1 MTKKDKEKKD
11 KKDTSDTDLTYTYER
26 LGTITLDEQKQAI
39 WEDIQALRDEFGVA
53 YITGAELVIRATN
66 EFGDPV
72 KVRRLSNGAVVHR
85 LDTHHYRPACL
96 DYKL

>member
-1 MTKKDKEKKD
+1 MAKRDKDR
-11 KKDTSDTDLTYTYER
+11 TSNTELTITYQS

-39 WEDIQALRDEFGVA
+39 WEDIQALSDEFGVS
-53 YITGAELVIRATN
+53 YLNSVELVIRATN

-72 KVRRLSNGAVVHR
+72 QIRRLSTGATVRR

>member
-1 MTKKDKEKKD
+1 MTKKDKEK
-11 KKDTSDTDLTYTYER
+11 TRDTDLTYSYQC

-39 WEDIQALRDEFGVA
+39 WEDIQALRDEFGVS
-53 YITGAELVIRATN
+53 YLTGVELVVRATN
-66 EFGDPV
+66 EFGDPL
-72 KVRRLSNGAVVHR
+72 KIRRLSNGEVVRR

>member
-1 MTKKDKEKKD
+1 MTKKDRKGKA
-11 KKDTSDTDLTYTYER
+11 SDNDLTFTYER

-66 EFGDPV
+66 EFGDPL
-72 KVRRLSNGAVVHR
+72 KVRRLSNGAVVRR
-85 LDTHHYRPACL
+85 LDTHHYHPACL

>member
-1 MTKKDKEKKD
+1 MAKRDKDR
-11 KKDTSDTDLTYTYER
+11 TSSTELTITYQS

-39 WEDIQALRDEFGVA
+39 WEDIQALSDEFGVS
-53 YITGAELVIRATN
+53 YLNSVELVIRATN
-66 EFGDPV
+66 ESGEPV
-72 KVRRLSNGAVVHR
+72 QIRRLSTGATVRR

>member
-1 MTKKDKEKKD
+1 MTRKDKEKKD
-11 KKDTSDTDLTYTYER
+11 KTSDTDVTFTYER

-66 EFGDPV
+66 EFGDPL
-72 KVRRLSNGAVVHR
+72 KVRRLSNGAVVRR
-85 LDTHHYRPACL
+85 LDTHHYHPACL

>member
-1 MTKKDKEKKD
+1 MTRKDKD
-11 KKDTSDTDLTYTYER
+11 KKQRDKTSDTDLTFTYGV

-39 WEDIQALRDEFGVA
+39 WDDIAALRDEFGVS
-53 YITGAELVIRATN
+53 YLNGVELVVRATN
-66 EFGDPV
+66 EYGDPL
-72 KVRRLSNGAVVHR
+72 KIRRLSNGAVVRR

>member
-1 MTKKDKEKKD
+1 MYRKDKD
-11 KKDTSDTDLTYTYER
+11 KRSDTDLTFTYER

-39 WEDIQALRDEFGVA
+39 WEDIAALRDHFGVA

-66 EFGDPV
+66 EFGDPM
-72 KVRRLSNGAVVHR
+72 KVRRLSTGAVVRR
-85 LDTHHYRPACL
+85 LDTHHYHPSCL

>member
-1 MTKKDKEKKD
+1 MTKKDRKGKA
-11 KKDTSDTDLTYTYER
+11 SDNDLTFTYER

-39 WEDIQALRDEFGVA
+39 WEDIEALRQEFGVSF
-53 YITGAELVIRATN
+53 ITGAELVIRATN

-72 KVRRLSNGAVVHR
+72 QVRRLSTGAAVKR
-85 LDTHHYRPACL
+85 LDTHHYYPACL

>member
-1 MTKKDKEKKD
+1 MAKRDKDRTGNE
-11 KKDTSDTDLTYTYER
+11 LTITYQS

-39 WEDIQALRDEFGVA
+39 WEDIQALSDEFGVS
-53 YITGAELVIRATN
+53 YLNSVELVIRATN

-72 KVRRLSNGAVVHR
+72 QIRRLSTGATVRR

>member
-1 MTKKDKEKKD
+1 MTKRDKEKKD
-11 KKDTSDTDLTYTYER
+11 KDKTSDTDLIYTYKR

-39 WEDIQALRDEFGVA
+39 WEDIQALRDEFGVS
-53 YITGAELVIRATN
+53 YLNGVELIIRATN
-66 EFGDPV
+66 EYGDPV